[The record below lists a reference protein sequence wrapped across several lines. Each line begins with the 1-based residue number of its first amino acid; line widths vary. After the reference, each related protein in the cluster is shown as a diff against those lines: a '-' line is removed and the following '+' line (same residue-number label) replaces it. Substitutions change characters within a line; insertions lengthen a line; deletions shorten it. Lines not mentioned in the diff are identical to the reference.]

1 MLPFSHLHLSVQN
14 MVLNLH
20 NVQYIAFSWIS
31 LTLVQDF
38 SFVCP
43 LLFTSNL
50 SYTSNRIELF
60 YNETRFQRIKYPT
73 LLKFLHNT
81 KCQALT
87 KPSSIWTIYAVWW
100 FPLSDKHISFRIFC
114 NTTVKQRKTFR
125 SHEIKKCLHVY
136 WLNKCEQ
143 GYWYSCFGLI

>member
-50 SYTSNRIELF
+50 RYTSNRIELL
-60 YNETRFQRIKYPT
+60 YIETRFQPMKYPT

-81 KCQALT
+81 
-87 KPSSIWTIYAVWW
+87 I
-100 FPLSDKHISFRIFC
+100 FKHLRNFSQFELIMQRDGFHYQINVSFKFFC
-114 NTTVKQRKTFR
+114 NATVKQRKNFR
-125 SHEIKKCLHVY
+125 NTEKKVS
-136 WLNKCEQ
+136 
-143 GYWYSCFGLI
+143 SCILIT